1 MKKMKYCFILS
12 LYLITIVQLPLL
24 AGSPATTGA
33 GFAAIG
39 ANYRLYPSSVTQ
51 TEVFITVHP
60 TNPNI
65 MFATANTIL
74 FQPFFISEGI
84 YVSTDGGNSWSGSD
98 TCSAPPI
105 SFHGGDPGIAV
116 DKNGTFILTRLG
128 INPPFPGLYSH
139 FSTDNGKTWSVQKTI
154 TTDDLERASVAS
166 DGFPASNYFG
176 RTYAV
181 WVKFAPPYPISIAYT
196 DDGAQNWTAPV
207 PINNPQHRSAGGDLA
222 IGANGK
228 LHVCWAGVTGSS
240 PFTEIL
246 TGYASSSDGGNS
258 WSVSE
263 EAFPMNGIQGI
274 LTEKQSIRVNG
285 LPRIAVDNSGGAH
298 QGWIYI
304 VTCQKNF
311 APAGSDPDI
320 ILNRSS
326 DGGASWSPGIRVN
339 QDPLNNGKIQYFPAI
354 HVDDGGGVNIIYYDD
369 RNTSSDSCG
378 VFLSRSTDGGSTWID
393 YQISDHN
400 FKPEPIGGLG
410 QGYQGDNI
418 DLTTVGHMLW
428 PVWMDNSSGIYQ
440 IWTAP
445 IDLSLISLDHQSSLP
460 QPTTFVLK
468 QNYPNPF
475 NAATT
480 IEYHL
485 PVSGAVSLEIFD
497 LRGKLIG
504 TIAKDYQ
511 TAGIHRVRLNMEN
524 FAKGKLLPSGFYFY
538 HLRQGELSQT
548 KSMLYLK

>member
-1 MKKMKYCFILS
+1 MKMRKGSVVIGVYFLLVS
-12 LYLITIVQLPLL
+12 QFPLL
-24 AGSPATTGA
+24 AGVHSFFGGELT
-33 GFAAIG
+33 AIG
-39 ANYRLYPSSVTQ
+39 PNYRLYPSNVTQ

-60 TNPNI
+60 TAPNI
-65 MFATANTIL
+65 LFATANTIL

-84 YVSTDGGNSWSGSD
+84 YVSTDGGSSWNGSD
-98 TCSAPPI
+98 TCSGPPI
-105 SFHGGDPGIAV
+105 SFHGGDPGIAI

-139 FSTDNGKTWSVQKTI
+139 FSTDNGKTWSAQKTI

-166 DGFPASNYFG
+166 DGFSASNYFG

-181 WVKFAPPYPISIAYT
+181 WVKFAPPYPVSIAYT
-196 DDGAQNWTAPV
+196 DDGGQNWTSPF

-222 IGANGK
+222 IGSDGK
-228 LHVCWAGVTGSS
+228 LHVCWAGVTNNS
-240 PFTEIL
+240 PFTEIF
-246 TGYASSSDGGNS
+246 TGYASSNDGGNN
-258 WSVSE
+258 WTILE
-263 EAFPMNGIQGI
+263 NAFPMNGIQG
-274 LTEKQSIRVNG
+274 LLPEKQSIRVNG
-285 LPRIAVDNSGGAH
+285 LPRIAVDNSGGLR

-304 VTCQKNF
+304 VTCQKNL

-320 ILNRSS
+320 ILNRST

-339 QDPLNNGKIQYFPAI
+339 QDLLNNGKIQYFPAI

-369 RNTSSDSCG
+369 RHTTSDSCG
-378 VFLSRSTDGGSTWID
+378 VFLSRSTDGGSTWND
-393 YQISDHN
+393 YRISDHN

-440 IWTAP
+440 VWTAP
-445 IDLSLISLDHQSSLP
+445 VDLSLIPIKQSPGLP
-460 QPTTFVLK
+460 TLSTFALK

-475 NAATT
+475 NPATT

-504 TIAKDYQ
+504 TVENGYQ
-511 TAGIHRVRLNMEN
+511 PAGIHRVLVDMGN
-524 FAKGKLLPSGFYFY
+524 FADSKPLPSGLYFY
-538 HLRQGELSQT
+538 HLRQGDLSQT